1 MKKSVSLLIATISV
15 TALMTGCNILKKSG
29 TTVNSDGN
37 VVKTTTVTKQTATQ
51 TQPATDEFIGEWSI
65 TEILG
70 EKVVVNGDNHPK
82 LTFQLSED
90 IPGALMVIGFN
101 GCNYINGTWK
111 VTPTG
116 IESAGAFASTMRSCP
131 DAPYE
136 FTMNKALD
144 QVTGYAFGPDHT
156 LVLKNESAGTVMTLR
171 KRLLSFLNGAWKIDV
186 IKGVKVPST
195 ADVKV
200 VIDVDECKIHGNAGC
215 NLLNGD
221 IIVNLDKGDGIEFKN
236 LATTRMTCPDI
247 ATEQQF
253 LLALEEVDTAVQ
265 GATPNEAVMKDAQ
278 GKVIITMHR
287 ISAEELGDM

>member
-171 KRLLSFLNGAWKIDV
+171 KRLLSFLNG
-186 IKGVKVPST
+186 
-195 ADVKV
+195 
-200 VIDVDECKIHGNAGC
+200 ECKIHGNAGC